1 MLNRGKATWCYAEQI
16 VLRCWT
22 SFSSY
27 SRQISRVTHFP
38 WELFHIKVTLSEPPE
53 SKSMQINDREKC
65 TYSQIHPC
73 GQLLAAGVCR
83 RLVEASCRCPS
94 PGISKYLTSGSQYS
108 PPPPHFISRAA
119 DEFPS
124 LCSVSRQIPL
134 FDWMILNG
142 GPHTGEF
149 PMGVGHRV
157 ENGWGLTKVAVVLLN
172 GLIW

>member
-94 PGISKYLTSGSQYS
+94 PGIRVNIYLAAHNTIFSSSSTLHIACGGWVPVTVFSLEANSPFWLDDSQWGANFSALRFNHSKNVFL
-108 PPPPHFISRAA
+108 
-119 DEFPS
+119 
-124 LCSVSRQIPL
+124 
-134 FDWMILNG
+134 
-142 GPHTGEF
+142 
-149 PMGVGHRV
+149 
-157 ENGWGLTKVAVVLLN
+157 
-172 GLIW
+172 